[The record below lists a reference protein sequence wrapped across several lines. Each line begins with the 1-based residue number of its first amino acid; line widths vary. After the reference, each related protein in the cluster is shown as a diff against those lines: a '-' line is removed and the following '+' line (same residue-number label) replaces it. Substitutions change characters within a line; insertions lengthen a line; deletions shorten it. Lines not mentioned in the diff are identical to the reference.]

1 MWSSHGSARTRP
13 LRLLFRDFAG
23 WEQKTA
29 GTSCNLVC
37 VHCTSQHVPPYVSME
52 MFCNPV
58 TLLQGET
65 RQQTEASDMQSRECH
80 ECVFGYTVIPLLCVM
95 VMPSCITRFSAD
107 AWPMP
112 CLAVVESITTCLNGT
127 DTLPI
132 RQADLHFVAKLNK
145 ASVMHCLHA
154 FARGEQR
161 FGK

>member
-1 MWSSHGSARTRP
+1 MGVRALARFAYYFAISLDGSRRRQVYRAILCACIVHRNMFLP
-13 LRLLFRDFAG
+13 MFLWKCFAI
-23 WEQKTA
+23 
-29 GTSCNLVC
+29 L
-37 VHCTSQHVPPYVSME
+37 
-52 MFCNPV
+52 V

-65 RQQTEASDMQSRECH
+65 CQQTEASDMQSRECH

-145 ASVMHCLHA
+145 GSVMHCLHA